1 VSVRPAQD
9 DDGTV
14 GGSVDGTVDGTVGG
28 ASDGSFVVE
37 CLGQRLHL
45 LPERG
50 VWWPAQKALL
60 VADVHIG
67 KAAAFRA
74 LGQPVPSGTT
84 QANLQR
90 LERLVNHLGA
100 ARLIVLGDF
109 LHAPESRSA
118 AVLQA
123 LAAWRAR
130 LPDLACTVVEG
141 NHDRRAGAL
150 PSDLDIERVPDPLE
164 VGPFVLSHGDRRH
177 AGRYVIKGHLHP
189 AYVLRGAAGERLR
202 LPCFVFGEEG
212 AVLPA
217 FGEFTGHCDIASAH
231 AERIFVIG
239 DGRVWRVPTGS
250 GSPGS
255 PFASPSRQRLY

>member
-1 VSVRPAQD
+1 MTVDRDHEQD
-9 DDGTV
+9 GPGDGASGDILSGDGADDG
-14 GGSVDGTVDGTVGG
+14 
-28 ASDGSFVVE
+28 AFVLD
-37 CLGQRLHL
+37 CQGQRLHL

-84 QANLQR
+84 RANLQR
-90 LERLVNHLGA
+90 LERLVKRLGA
-100 ARLIVLGDF
+100 ARLVVLGDF
-109 LHAPESRSA
+109 LHAPESRSP
-118 AVLQA
+118 AVLDA

-150 PSDLDIERVPDPLE
+150 PADLEIERVPDPLP

-177 AGRYVIKGHLHP
+177 PGRYVITGHLHP
-189 AYVLRGAAGERLR
+189 AYVLRGRVGERLR
-202 LPCFVFGEEG
+202 LPCFLFGEEG

-217 FGEFTGHCDIASAH
+217 FGEFTGHFDLPSAPGG
-231 AERIFVIG
+231 RVFVIG
-239 DGRVWRVPTGS
+239 DGRVWHVPV
-250 GSPGS
+250 
-255 PFASPSRQRLY
+255 ASNQP